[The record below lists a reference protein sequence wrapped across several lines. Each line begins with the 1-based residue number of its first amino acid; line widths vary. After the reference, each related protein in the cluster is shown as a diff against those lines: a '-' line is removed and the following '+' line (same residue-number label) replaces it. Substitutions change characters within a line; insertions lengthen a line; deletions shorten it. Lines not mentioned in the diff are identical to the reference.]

1 MVAWAFSYWAFF
13 DVDYFFRSTRTD
25 EHGVPIINAVYLFPL
40 WAHHARTRE
49 ALSASLYE
57 VIARRTVYGE
67 VAVWVVC
74 QYLFHVGVPSGE

>member
-13 DVDYFFRSTRTD
+13 DVDYFRSTRAD
-25 EHGVPIINAVYLFPL
+25 EHGVPIINAVYLLPL
-40 WAHHARTRE
+40 WAHHARIWETFPT
-49 ALSASLYE
+49 SFYE

-74 QYLFHVGVPSGE
+74 QYLSHLGFPF